1 MLKSMLGIIDATSYM
16 DDLEELTAHR
26 TLAALPIGGRYRL
39 IDFILSNMVNTGI
52 GSVAI
57 FPKYQYRSLMDHL
70 GSGKNWDL
78 DRKRDGLFFFPAP
91 ITEGANNGIGSFN
104 HFAVNMDY
112 FCRSN
117 QEYALVANC
126 FTVFN
131 MNFMPVLERHLESS
145 CDITEITNNGKS
157 LEIYLMKKAKLIEL
171 INNRE
176 TTGYTCI
183 KDAVVDINNDLKI
196 CEYEYTGYAEKIHS
210 IASYYQVSK
219 DILNPVVWNQLF
231 IKDRPIFTKVKDEP
245 PTRYTDSGDVKNS
258 MIANGCVIE
267 GEIENSVISRAVKI
281 GKGSV
286 LKNCIIMQKCTI
298 GENCHL
304 ESVILDKD
312 VMVENDTTMIGT
324 VKNPFVVRKGTV
336 QGALMNS

>member
-1 MLKSMLGIIDATSYM
+1 MRSMLGIIDATTYM

-91 ITEGANNGIGSFN
+91 IKDGSSNGIGSFN
-104 HFAVNMDY
+104 HFAANLDY
-112 FCRSN
+112 FYRSK

-131 MNFMPVLERHLESS
+131 MNFSPVLARHLESS
-145 CDITEITNNGKS
+145 CDITEITNNRNS
-157 LEIYLMKKAKLIEL
+157 LEIYLMKKSKLIEL
-171 INNRE
+171 ISTRDI
-176 TTGYTCI
+176 TGYTCL
-183 KDAVVDINNDLKI
+183 KDVVMDINHSLKV
-196 CEYEYTGYAEKIHS
+196 CEYEYTGYAEKIDS
-210 IASYYQVSK
+210 VTSYYQVSN
-219 DILNPVVWNQLF
+219 DILKPDVWNQLF
-231 IKDRPIFTKVKDEP
+231 IKDRPIYTKVKDEP
-245 PTRYTDSGDVKNS
+245 PTRYTKTGEVKNS
-258 MIANGCVIE
+258 MIANGCVID
-267 GEIENSVISRAVKI
+267 GEIENSVISRGVKV

-286 LKNCIIMQKCTI
+286 LKNCIVMQKCNI
-298 GENCHL
+298 GENCYL
-304 ESVILDKD
+304 DSVILDKD
-312 VMVENDTTMIGT
+312 VTVENDTKMTGT
-324 VKNPFVVRKGTV
+324 AKNPFVVRKGTV